1 MVFGKEKA
9 PGIKQSKRPIIII
22 WGFLIPLSRGF
33 LKAKNLKFEGSSVY
47 FILSLAC
54 ELMKIIKSYRSDVK
68 LIQLKIKEKAMR
80 LIEQINDGIKES
92 MRSKDTIR
100 LNTLRM
106 LKSKILAVDA
116 RGELSDEEVLKLF
129 KTYFGNLQE
138 AQEQAEAANRPETV
152 EQLKSEIA
160 IVQDFLP
167 KALTP
172 EETKAIVVQAI
183 AESGA
188 KTKKDFGLVMKSI
201 MKLSPS
207 VDGKLAKG
215 IANQLLLD

>member
-1 MVFGKEKA
+1 
-9 PGIKQSKRPIIII
+9 
-22 WGFLIPLSRGF
+22 
-33 LKAKNLKFEGSSVY
+33 
-47 FILSLAC
+47 
-54 ELMKIIKSYRSDVK
+54 
-68 LIQLKIKEKAMR
+68 MR

-116 RGELSDEEVLKLF
+116 RGELPDPEVLKLF

-138 AQEQAEAANRPETV
+138 AQEQAQAGNRTEIA

-160 IVQDFLP
+160 IVQEFLP
-167 KALTP
+167 KALTT
-172 EETKAIVVQAI
+172 EETKAIVEQAI

-201 MKLSPS
+201 MKLSTS
-207 VDGKLAKG
+207 VDGKLAKD
-215 IANQLLLD
+215 IANKLLAD